1 MDVLA
6 TWCAPLRCTSSRSWC
21 IGADCGCAF
30 ASQHTSEVFQG
41 YLYHAWYRNLPKLKG
56 GYSYPTISAR
66 GRKTHEAM
74 STPTRGGAPP
84 SRPQSASSARRPS
97 SGKGFTDA
105 ARAAAAAAR
114 KEPAA
119 DRQTGRGSSEA
130 VLRAGEP
137 ECRRSKLI
145 GRRCAAGG
153 GGVGY

>member
-1 MDVLA
+1 MQARAGRCVDTTLQYQFKLA
-6 TWCAPLRCTSSRSWC
+6 LPLSTG
-21 IGADCGCAF
+21 I
-30 ASQHTSEVFQG
+30 
-41 YLYHAWYRNLPKLKG
+41 N
-56 GYSYPTISAR
+56 AR
-66 GRKTHEAM
+66 GRKTHEEM

-153 GGVGY
+153 GGVGD